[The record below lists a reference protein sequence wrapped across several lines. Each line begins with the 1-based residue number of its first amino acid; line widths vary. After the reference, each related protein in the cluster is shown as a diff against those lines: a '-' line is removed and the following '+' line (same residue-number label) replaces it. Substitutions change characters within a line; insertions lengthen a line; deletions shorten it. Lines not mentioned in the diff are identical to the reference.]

1 MTKIFSQEG
10 TVVEMQNR
18 IICQSWNLMCP
29 VYKMGLK
36 NGQKVIVTV
45 KVED

>member
-18 IICQSWNLMCP
+18 IICQSWNLICP

-36 NGQKVIVTV
+36 NGQKVTVTV
-45 KVED
+45 TVEE